1 MNATQKKLDHS
12 IFDADIHGQAMNF
25 QYLKRIMAWV
35 KPHALLVCTSILL
48 VVLASLLE
56 LSLHCGSS
64 RIPQVDRVRLQ

>member
-25 QYLKRIMAWV
+25 QYLKRILAWV

-48 VVLASLLE
+48 VLLASLRRFFSPLLSPE
-56 LSLHCGSS
+56 LQSIRSY
-64 RIPQVDRVRLQ
+64 